1 MTAREGLK
9 YFFFFYLTD
18 HLLTTRMQSHTES
31 VNTVLHFIFKMSL
44 IVFVFLKGLADL
56 DQI

>member
-1 MTAREGLK
+1 MSAREGLK
-9 YFFFFYLTD
+9 YFFLHLTD

-31 VNTVLHFIFKMSL
+31 VNTVLHFIFKMSH
-44 IVFVFLKGLADL
+44 IVFVFLKGLADP

>member
-1 MTAREGLK
+1 MSAREGLK
-9 YFFFFYLTD
+9 YFFLHLTD
-18 HLLTTRMQSHTES
+18 CLLTTRMQSHTES

-44 IVFVFLKGLADL
+44 IVFFFLKGLADL

>member
-9 YFFFFYLTD
+9 YFFLHLTD

-31 VNTVLHFIFKMSL
+31 VNTVLHFIFEMSL
-44 IVFVFLKGLADL
+44 IVFVFLKGLADP

>member
-1 MTAREGLK
+1 MSAREGLK
-9 YFFFFYLTD
+9 YFFLHLTD

-44 IVFVFLKGLADL
+44 IVFFFLKGLADL

>member
-9 YFFFFYLTD
+9 YFFLHLTD

-31 VNTVLHFIFKMSL
+31 VSTVLHFIFEMSL
-44 IVFVFLKGLADL
+44 IVFVFRKGLADP

>member
-1 MTAREGLK
+1 MSAREGLK
-9 YFFFFYLTD
+9 YLFLHLTD
-18 HLLTTRMQSHTES
+18 CLLTTRMQSHTES

-44 IVFVFLKGLADL
+44 IVFFFLKGLADL

>member
-1 MTAREGLK
+1 MSAREGLK
-9 YFFFFYLTD
+9 YLFLHLTD
-18 HLLTTRMQSHTES
+18 CLLTTRMQSHTES

-44 IVFVFLKGLADL
+44 IVFFFLKDLADL